1 MNLDYEALA
10 NGLLVVITGLL
21 GYFGIRRGIKKP
33 ETERSP
39 NDLELKLAMVDNRAI
54 NALAA
59 SVETLNATLQRTNT
73 LMADEAR
80 EREIEDEVERRLKD
94 RSR

>member
-33 ETERSP
+33 EAERSP